1 MKKSLA
7 LVSLSLGM
15 ALSHNASSAM
25 ADVVIPVSIYRQ
37 VNTRVQPSMAQ
48 VVIPVPINRQVL
60 PPVRIRVNEPVPP
73 PIYRPV
79 PPPINRPV
87 PPPVQTPVRIQVPPP
102 INRQVSPPVQTPVP
116 PAFPPRPSQVQPSAP
131 LQPMNLGNN
140 CTPSHGCL
148 GWDEQLWEQMGQ
160 SGDRQALLTAI
171 DHSLSYLQ
179 KNSAIAIYQKYPIR
193 EITHDRVR
201 RSLIRF
207 RQLVVNSTSPA
218 ELQAAVREEFTF
230 YKSVGNDGKGTVK
243 FTAYYEPIY
252 TASRIRTEEY
262 KYPIYRRP
270 PDLDKWAKPHP
281 KRLDLEGA
289 DGLLGDRSKLRG
301 LEMLWFRDR
310 FDAYMIQIQGS
321 AQIEL
326 TDGTKTSVGFAGG
339 TDYPWTS
346 IGGQLS
352 KDGKLAANQLN
363 MPGIIN
369 FFQTQ
374 PQEMNNYL
382 PRWERFV
389 FFQEKA
395 GRPATGSINVPVT
408 AERSIATDKSL
419 MPPGALALV
428 HTSFPY
434 VTSNGQ
440 LEYRTVSRFVLD
452 QDTGSAIKGPG
463 RVDYFMGS
471 GKVAGDRAGVT
482 GGNGTL
488 YYLLLKN

>member
-1 MKKSLA
+1 MRKIFV
-7 LVSLSLGM
+7 LVSLSLGIG
-15 ALSHNASSAM
+15 L
-25 ADVVIPVSIYRQ
+25 
-37 VNTRVQPSMAQ
+37 VNTIWSAVAQ
-48 VVIPVPINRQVL
+48 VPVTLPVPTNPQ
-60 PPVRIRVNEPVPP
+60 PQQPVKPSTP
-73 PIYRPV
+73 PI
-79 PPPINRPV
+79 
-87 PPPVQTPVRIQVPPP
+87 QA
-102 INRQVSPPVQTPVP
+102 SPPLKR
-116 PAFPPRPSQVQPSAP
+116 FP
-131 LQPMNLGNN
+131 LGTN
-140 CTPSHGCL
+140 CTPVHGCL
-148 GWDEQLWEQMGQ
+148 GWDEQLWGRLGQ
-160 SGDRQALLTAI
+160 PGDRQALLAAI
-171 DHSLSYLQ
+171 DNSLSYLQ
-179 KNSAIAIYQKYPIR
+179 RNSAIAAYQNYPVPG
-193 EITHDRVR
+193 ITHDRVR

-207 RQLVVNSTSPA
+207 RQLVVNSKSPA
-218 ELQAAVREEFTF
+218 ELQSAVRREFDF
-230 YKSVGNDGKGTVK
+230 YRSVGNDGKGTVK

-252 TASRIRTEEY
+252 NASRVRTSEY
-262 KYPIYRRP
+262 RYPLYRLP
-270 PDLDKWAKPHP
+270 TDFAQWAQPHP
-281 KRLDLEGA
+281 KRVDLEGE
-289 DGLLGDRSKLRG
+289 DGLLGDRSQLRG

-310 FDAYMIQIQGS
+310 FDAYMVHIQGS
-321 AQIEL
+321 AQIQL
-326 TDGTKTSVGFAGG
+326 TNGTRTSVGFAGG

-369 FFQTQ
+369 FFQRY
-374 PQEMNNYL
+374 PQEMSNYL

-389 FFQEKA
+389 FFQETA

-440 LEYRTVSRFVLD
+440 MQYRTVSRFVLN

-482 GGNGTL
+482 GGNGSL
-488 YYLLLKN
+488 YYLLLKK